1 MSIKTVA
8 VLGAGHGGCAAAADL
23 GKRGFRVRLHARNAE
38 RLAPLR
44 ERGGI
49 EARGVQ
55 QGLVPVELMTTDL
68 GEAVRGAD
76 LIMLVVPSVAHEPYA
91 RGLAPLLDGHQPIFL
106 NPGHTGGG
114 LHFLHELR
122 RAGYRGPVKSCESV
136 SLTYVTR
143 MEGPATV
150 NIYSYTTRLRFAALP
165 GRFADEMFALIKPLY
180 PNIVQ
185 ATSVLETG
193 LNNLNAVFHPP
204 GMIMNAGWI
213 ERHHGDFL
221 FYREGFTTAVGRVTE
236 AVDRERRAVARA
248 LGAPTAPFL
257 DLFHAAGLTT
267 DAARDSG
274 SIARA
279 CEESEPNRTIKSPP
293 SLDHRYIHEDV
304 GYGLVPMAELGR
316 LAGIATPTI
325 DALVT
330 LAGLA
335 VGIDYRREGL
345 TLERLGLADKTPAE
359 LPGFVWSC

>member
-23 GKRGFRVRLHARNAE
+23 GRRGYGVRLHARSAE
-38 RLAPLR
+38 RLGPLR

-49 EARGVQ
+49 EARGVVT
-55 QGLVPVELMTTDL
+55 GVVPVDLITTDL
-68 GEAVRGAD
+68 GAAVRGAD
-76 LIMLVVPSVAHEPYA
+76 LIMLVVPSVAHAPYA
-91 RGLAPLLDGHQPIFL
+91 RALAPLIADGQPLFL

-122 RAGYRGPVKSCESV
+122 RAGYRGRVASCETV
-136 SLTYVTR
+136 TLTYITR

-165 GRFADEMFALIKPLY
+165 GRNAEAMFALIKPLY

-193 LNNLNAVFHPP
+193 LGNINAIFHPP

-213 ERHHGDFL
+213 ERRRGDFL
-221 FYREGFTTAVGRVTE
+221 FYREGITQAVGRVTA
-236 AVDRERRAVARA
+236 AVDAERVAVAKA
-248 LGAPTAPFL
+248 LGVPALPFL
-257 DLFHAAGLTT
+257 DIFHEAGLTT
-267 DAARDSG
+267 AAARESRD
-274 SIARA
+274 IARA
-279 CEESEPNRTIKSPP
+279 CEESEPNRTIKAPP

-316 LAGIATPTI
+316 LAGVATPTI
-325 DALVT
+325 DSLIT

-335 VGIDYRREGL
+335 LGIDYRASGL
-345 TLERLGLADKTPAE
+345 TLERLGLAGKSPSE
-359 LPGFVWSC
+359 LTQFVETC